1 MYIYIYVCIGICMYV
16 YVRICMN
23 IHIHIH
29 TPIHLYMRISSEVAD
44 EIPAHRRQTP
54 DLQWAGRGGVTTWKL
69 KGAASA
75 AIVIYVPPISVR
87 FCGREPNVCW
97 GIREP
102 EQPLAHNIHTFHFC
116 ASKRHRFVSRSWQL
130 RASSRFETRVCVCG
144 EEASLSL
151 FRAR

>member
-1 MYIYIYVCIGICMYV
+1 MYICMCICIYIYVCIGICMYV

-75 AIVIYVPPISVR
+75 AIVIYAPPFPSDFAGESPTCV
-87 FCGREPNVCW
+87 GE
-97 GIREP
+97 
-102 EQPLAHNIHTFHFC
+102 
-116 ASKRHRFVSRSWQL
+116 
-130 RASSRFETRVCVCG
+130 FE
-144 EEASLSL
+144 SPSNL
-151 FRAR
+151 